1 MMPIFCPRISVIS
14 AHSRPPP
21 TIHGVRRPNGVR
33 VWSDNTEIS
42 GIANMEATTPTITN
56 TARGIA
62 NSVATGNGRPVAG
75 LMAI

>member
-33 VWSDNTEIS
+33 VRSDRAETRDIE
-42 GIANMEATTPTITN
+42 NMEATTPTITS
-56 TARGIA
+56 TASGIA